1 MLTELANLDLG
12 RLVIT
17 DAGLEYLK
25 ALHNLHGLKMTF
37 TSVTDAGLG
46 HLEGLTSL
54 RSLDLRRTKVTAEG
68 AAKLKQPL
76 PESRV
81 TGVAQ

>member
-54 RSLDLRRTKVTAEG
+54 RSLDLRRTKATSAGV
-68 AAKLKQPL
+68 AKLKERL
-76 PESRV
+76 PQLEV
-81 TGVAQ
+81 TGVPQ